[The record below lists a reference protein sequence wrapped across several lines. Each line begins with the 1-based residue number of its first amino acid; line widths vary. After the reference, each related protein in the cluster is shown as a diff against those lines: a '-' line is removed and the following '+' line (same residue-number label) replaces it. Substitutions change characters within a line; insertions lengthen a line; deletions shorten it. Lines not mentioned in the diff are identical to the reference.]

1 MNRLSAMLSCAVLA
15 AAGGLVTS
23 PAALAQQYP
32 VKPVRIIVPFAPG
45 GGNDFIARFVAL
57 RLTAAI
63 GQQFVARLPAGSA
76 PRAGHRDCRAI
87 ERRMA

>member
-32 VKPVRIIVPFAPG
+32 VKPVRMI
-45 GGNDFIARFVAL
+45 
-57 RLTAAI
+57 
-63 GQQFVARLPAGSA
+63 
-76 PRAGHRDCRAI
+76 
-87 ERRMA
+87 MA